1 MFRIVGCGC
10 LLVLAAWISP
20 RLAIFLVWLFTSRM
34 SVAFDRFWI
43 AAVGFFFLPW
53 TTLAWAAAYA
63 PGHGV
68 RGFGWILVVVALIVD
83 LSTHAGSAE
92 ARRARRARRRGARS

>member
-1 MFRIVGCGC
+1 VFRTVGCGC

-20 RLAIFLVWLFTSRM
+20 RLAVLLLWLLTSRM

-43 AAVGFFFLPW
+43 AAVGFFLLPW
-53 TTLAWAAAYA
+53 TTLAWAVAYA
-63 PGHGV
+63 AGHGV
-68 RGFGWILVVVALIVD
+68 RGFGWILVVVALLAD

-92 ARRARRARRRGARS
+92 ARRERRDRRRRAHS

>member
-10 LLVLAAWISP
+10 LLVLAASISP
-20 RLAIFLVWLFTSRM
+20 RLAIFFLWLLTNRM
-34 SVAFDRFWI
+34 TVAFDRFWI
-43 AAVGFFFLPW
+43 AAVGFFVLPW

-68 RGFGWILVVVALIVD
+68 RGFGWILVVVALLVD

-92 ARRARRARRRGARS
+92 ARRGRRNRRRGARS